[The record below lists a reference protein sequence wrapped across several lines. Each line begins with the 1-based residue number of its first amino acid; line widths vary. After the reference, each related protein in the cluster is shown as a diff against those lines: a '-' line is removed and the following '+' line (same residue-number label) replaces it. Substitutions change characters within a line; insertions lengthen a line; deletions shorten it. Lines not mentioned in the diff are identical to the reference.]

1 MKRIPLLL
9 LIFILSVSCFARQL
23 RPLVWV
29 LDAGHGGKDQGTCLK
44 NVLEKDLTLNLTNR
58 VAELIRKHK
67 PGIKLI
73 LTRTDDTFVSLDERC
88 QIANRNRADLFL
100 SIHINFA
107 QNNRLLSGTETFHAN
122 KKGAKSIVQ
131 ASHLERN
138 ADKSELLA
146 WLLQKSYYESGRPA
160 DRGARA
166 SNLYVLLNTEMPA
179 ALTEVGFLSNVS
191 DAAYLQSER
200 GQKQIALDIYNA
212 LNEYYTTTQ
221 ANTHLRTLR
230 TLRQSLGTNSG
241 LKVDR
246 LRNEVFSTDNV
257 SSDDSWLTAQAPSPD
272 QLSSSVTD
280 PANGITVDDTTAAY
294 GSSSAQVDPPGS
306 EAAIRKM
313 FAQKEPPGSE
323 AAIKRLFAQRRAL
336 GSAADSTKQVVPVN
350 PSNPVADS
358 TKQVVP
364 VNPANPV
371 ADSTK
376 QVAPANP
383 VADATK
389 PVVPVNPVADSVSD
403 TKKQVAQA
411 AQPDSVPIFSVQL
424 FSVTK
429 EIKAGD
435 SRLKGL
441 APVKILHKGNVY
453 KVLYGGSKDYLE
465 ARRSLEKTKELFPD
479 AFIVAYIGD
488 RAIST
493 AEALQMIR

>member
-9 LIFILSVSCFARQL
+9 LIFILSVSCFSRQL

-58 VAELIRKHK
+58 VAELIRKNK

-246 LRNEVFSTDNV
+246 LRNEVSSTDNV

-336 GSAADSTKQVVPVN
+336 GSAADSTKQAVPV
-350 PSNPVADS
+350 NPVADS

-364 VNPANPV
+364 VNP
-371 ADSTK
+371 
-376 QVAPANP
+376 

-389 PVVPVNPVADSVSD
+389 PVVPINPVADSVSD

>member
-9 LIFILSVSCFARQL
+9 LIFILSVSCFSRQL

-58 VAELIRKHK
+58 VAELIRKNK

-246 LRNEVFSTDNV
+246 LRNEVSSTDNV
-257 SSDDSWLTAQAPSPD
+257 SSDDSWLTAQTLSPD

-280 PANGITVDDTTAAY
+280 PANGITVDDTTDAY

-336 GSAADSTKQVVPVN
+336 GS
-350 PSNPVADS
+350 VADS

-389 PVVPVNPVADSVSD
+389 PVVPINPVADSVSD
-403 TKKQVAQA
+403 TKKPVAQA

>member
-1 MKRIPLLL
+1 
-9 LIFILSVSCFARQL
+9 
-23 RPLVWV
+23 
-29 LDAGHGGKDQGTCLK
+29 
-44 NVLEKDLTLNLTNR
+44 
-58 VAELIRKHK
+58 
-67 PGIKLI
+67 
-73 LTRTDDTFVSLDERC
+73 
-88 QIANRNRADLFL
+88 
-100 SIHINFA
+100 
-107 QNNRLLSGTETFHAN
+107 
-122 KKGAKSIVQ
+122 
-131 ASHLERN
+131 
-138 ADKSELLA
+138 
-146 WLLQKSYYESGRPA
+146 
-160 DRGARA
+160 
-166 SNLYVLLNTEMPA
+166 
-179 ALTEVGFLSNVS
+179 
-191 DAAYLQSER
+191 
-200 GQKQIALDIYNA
+200 
-212 LNEYYTTTQ
+212 
-221 ANTHLRTLR
+221 
-230 TLRQSLGTNSG
+230 
-241 LKVDR
+241 
-246 LRNEVFSTDNV
+246 
-257 SSDDSWLTAQAPSPD
+257 
-272 QLSSSVTD
+272 
-280 PANGITVDDTTAAY
+280 
-294 GSSSAQVDPPGS
+294 
-306 EAAIRKM
+306 M

-336 GSAADSTKQVVPVN
+336 GSAADSTKQVV
-350 PSNPVADS
+350 S
-358 TKQVVP
+358 

-376 QVAPANP
+376 QVAPVNPANP

-389 PVVPVNPVADSVSD
+389 PVVSAKPVADSVSD

>member
-9 LIFILSVSCFARQL
+9 LLFILSVSCFSRQL

-58 VAELIRKHK
+58 VAELIRKNK

-246 LRNEVFSTDNV
+246 LRNEVSSTDNV
-257 SSDDSWLTAQAPSPD
+257 SSVDSRLTAQTLSPD

-280 PANGITVDDTTAAY
+280 PANGITVDDTTAASC
-294 GSSSAQVDPPGS
+294 SSSAQVDPPGS

-350 PSNPVADS
+350 P
-358 TKQVVP
+358 
-364 VNPANPV
+364 ANPV

-383 VADATK
+383 VADSTK
-389 PVVPVNPVADSVSD
+389 PVVPINPVADSVSD

>member
-9 LIFILSVSCFARQL
+9 LIFILSVSCFSRQL

-58 VAELIRKHK
+58 VAELIRKNK

-246 LRNEVFSTDNV
+246 LRNEVSSTDNV
-257 SSDDSWLTAQAPSPD
+257 SSDDSWLTAQALSPD

-350 PSNPVADS
+350 P
-358 TKQVVP
+358 
-364 VNPANPV
+364 
-371 ADSTK
+371 
-376 QVAPANP
+376 ANP

-389 PVVPVNPVADSVSD
+389 QVAPVNPVADTVAD
-403 TKKQVAQA
+403 AKKQVAQA

>member
-58 VAELIRKHK
+58 VAELIRKNK

-246 LRNEVFSTDNV
+246 LRNEVSSTENV
-257 SSDDSWLTAQAPSPD
+257 SSDDSRLTAQTLSPD
-272 QLSSSVTD
+272 QLSSLVTD

-350 PSNPVADS
+350 P
-358 TKQVVP
+358 
-364 VNPANPV
+364 V

-383 VADATK
+383 VADVTK
-389 PVVPVNPVADSVSD
+389 PVAAANPVADSVSD
-403 TKKQVAQA
+403 TKKPVAQA

>member
-9 LIFILSVSCFARQL
+9 LIFILSVSCFSRQL

-58 VAELIRKHK
+58 VAELIRKNK

-246 LRNEVFSTDNV
+246 LRNEVSSTDNV
-257 SSDDSWLTAQAPSPD
+257 SSDDSWLTAQALSPD

-350 PSNPVADS
+350 P
-358 TKQVVP
+358 
-364 VNPANPV
+364 ANPV
-371 ADSTK
+371 ADATK
-376 QVAPANP
+376 PVVPANP

-389 PVVPVNPVADSVSD
+389 PVVPINPVADSVSD

>member
-9 LIFILSVSCFARQL
+9 LLFILSVSCFSRQL

-58 VAELIRKHK
+58 VAELIRKNK

-246 LRNEVFSTDNV
+246 LRNEVSSTDNV

-280 PANGITVDDTTAAY
+280 PANGITADDSTAAY

-323 AAIKRLFAQRRAL
+323 AAIKRLFARRRAL
-336 GSAADSTKQVVPVN
+336 GSA
-350 PSNPVADS
+350 ADS

-389 PVVPVNPVADSVSD
+389 PVVPINPVADSVSD
-403 TKKQVAQA
+403 TKKQVAQG

>member
-9 LIFILSVSCFARQL
+9 LIFILSVSCFSRQL

-58 VAELIRKHK
+58 VAELIRKNK

-246 LRNEVFSTDNV
+246 LRNEVSSTDNV

-336 GSAADSTKQVVPVN
+336 GSAADSTKQV
-350 PSNPVADS
+350 A
-358 TKQVVP
+358 P
-364 VNPANPV
+364 VNPANHV

>member
-9 LIFILSVSCFARQL
+9 LIFILSVSCFSRQL

-58 VAELIRKHK
+58 VAELIRKNK

-241 LKVDR
+241 LNVDR
-246 LRNEVFSTDNV
+246 LRDEVSSTYNV
-257 SSDDSWLTAQAPSPD
+257 SSDDSWLTAQALSPD

-350 PSNPVADS
+350 P
-358 TKQVVP
+358 
-364 VNPANPV
+364 
-371 ADSTK
+371 
-376 QVAPANP
+376 ANP

-389 PVVPVNPVADSVSD
+389 PVVPANPVADATKQVAPVNPVADSVAD

-435 SRLKGL
+435 YRLKGL

>member
-9 LIFILSVSCFARQL
+9 LLFILSVSCFSRQL

-58 VAELIRKHK
+58 VAELIRKNK

-246 LRNEVFSTDNV
+246 LRNEVSSTENV
-257 SSDDSWLTAQAPSPD
+257 SSDDSWLTAQALSPD

-336 GSAADSTKQVVPVN
+336 GSAADTTKQVV
-350 PSNPVADS
+350 S
-358 TKQVVP
+358 

-376 QVAPANP
+376 QVAPVNP
-383 VADATK
+383 VADSTK

-411 AQPDSVPIFSVQL
+411 ARPDSVPIFSVQL

>member
-9 LIFILSVSCFARQL
+9 LIFILSVSCFSRQL

-58 VAELIRKHK
+58 VAELIRKNK

-246 LRNEVFSTDNV
+246 LRNEVSSTDNV

-336 GSAADSTKQVVPVN
+336 GSAADSM
-350 PSNPVADS
+350 
-358 TKQVVP
+358 KQVVP

-389 PVVPVNPVADSVSD
+389 PVVPANPVADSVSD

>member
-9 LIFILSVSCFARQL
+9 LIYILSVSCFSRQL

-246 LRNEVFSTDNV
+246 LRNEVSSTDNV
-257 SSDDSWLTAQAPSPD
+257 SSDVSRLTAQTLSPD

-280 PANGITVDDTTAAY
+280 PANGITVDDTTAASC
-294 GSSSAQVDPPGS
+294 SSSAQVDPPGS

-323 AAIKRLFAQRRAL
+323 AAIKRLFAQRKAL
-336 GSAADSTKQVVPVN
+336 GSDADSTKQAVPV
-350 PSNPVADS
+350 
-358 TKQVVP
+358 
-364 VNPANPV
+364 NPV

-376 QVAPANP
+376 QVAPVNP

-389 PVVPVNPVADSVSD
+389 PVVPINPVADSVSD

>member
-58 VAELIRKHK
+58 VAELIRKNK

-230 TLRQSLGTNSG
+230 TLRHSLGTNSG

-246 LRNEVFSTDNV
+246 LRNEVSSTDNV
-257 SSDDSWLTAQAPSPD
+257 SSDDSWLTAQVLSPD

-336 GSAADSTKQVVPVN
+336 GSAADSM
-350 PSNPVADS
+350 
-358 TKQVVP
+358 KQVVP

-389 PVVPVNPVADSVSD
+389 QVAPVNPVDDSVSD
-403 TKKQVAQA
+403 TKKQVAQG

>member
-9 LIFILSVSCFARQL
+9 LIFILSVSCFSRQL

-191 DAAYLQSER
+191 DAAYLKSER

-246 LRNEVFSTDNV
+246 LRNEVSSTENV
-257 SSDDSWLTAQAPSPD
+257 SSDDSRLTAQTLSPD

-336 GSAADSTKQVVPVN
+336 GSAADST
-350 PSNPVADS
+350 
-358 TKQVVP
+358 T
-364 VNPANPV
+364 
-371 ADSTK
+371 
-376 QVAPANP
+376 QVAPVTPA
-383 VADATK
+383 
-389 PVVPVNPVADSVSD
+389 NPVADSVSD

>member
-9 LIFILSVSCFARQL
+9 LIFILSVSCFSRQL

-58 VAELIRKHK
+58 VAELIRKNK

-246 LRNEVFSTDNV
+246 LRNEVSSTENV
-257 SSDDSWLTAQAPSPD
+257 SSDDSRLTAQTPSPD

-280 PANGITVDDTTAAY
+280 PANGITADDATAAY
-294 GSSSAQVDPPGS
+294 GSSSAQADPPGS

-336 GSAADSTKQVVPVN
+336 GSDADTTKQVV
-350 PSNPVADS
+350 S
-358 TKQVVP
+358 

-389 PVVPVNPVADSVSD
+389 PVAPINPVADSVSD

-435 SRLKGL
+435 YRLKGL

>member
-58 VAELIRKHK
+58 VAELIRKNK

-246 LRNEVFSTDNV
+246 LRNEVSSTDNV
-257 SSDDSWLTAQAPSPD
+257 SSDVSRLTAQTLSPG

-350 PSNPVADS
+350 P
-358 TKQVVP
+358 
-364 VNPANPV
+364 ANPV

-389 PVVPVNPVADSVSD
+389 PVVPINPVADSVSD
-403 TKKQVAQA
+403 TKKPVAQA

>member
-9 LIFILSVSCFARQL
+9 LIFILSVSCFSRQL

-58 VAELIRKHK
+58 VAELIRKNK

-246 LRNEVFSTDNV
+246 LRNEVSSTENV
-257 SSDDSWLTAQAPSPD
+257 SSDDSRLTAQTPSPD

-280 PANGITVDDTTAAY
+280 PANGITADDATAAY
-294 GSSSAQVDPPGS
+294 GSSSAQADPPGS

-323 AAIKRLFAQRRAL
+323 AAIKRLFAQRKAL
-336 GSAADSTKQVVPVN
+336 GSDADSSKQAVPV
-350 PSNPVADS
+350 NPVADS

-371 ADSTK
+371 AD
-376 QVAPANP
+376 V
-383 VADATK
+383 TK
-389 PVVPVNPVADSVSD
+389 PVAAANPVADSVSD
-403 TKKQVAQA
+403 TKKPVAQA

>member
-9 LIFILSVSCFARQL
+9 LIFILSVSCFSRQL

-58 VAELIRKHK
+58 VAELIRKNK

-246 LRNEVFSTDNV
+246 LRNEVSSTDNV

-350 PSNPVADS
+350 P
-358 TKQVVP
+358 
-364 VNPANPV
+364 ANPV
-371 ADSTK
+371 AD
-376 QVAPANP
+376 V
-383 VADATK
+383 TK
-389 PVVPVNPVADSVSD
+389 PVAAANPVADSVSD

>member
-9 LIFILSVSCFARQL
+9 LIFILSVSCFSRQL

-246 LRNEVFSTDNV
+246 LRNEVSSTDNV
-257 SSDDSWLTAQAPSPD
+257 SSDDSWLTAQALSPD

-280 PANGITVDDTTAAY
+280 PVNGITVDDTTAAY

-336 GSAADSTKQVVPVN
+336 GSAADSTKQVV
-350 PSNPVADS
+350 S
-358 TKQVVP
+358 

-383 VADATK
+383 VADSTKPVVPANPVADSTK

>member
-9 LIFILSVSCFARQL
+9 LIFILSVSCFSRQL

-58 VAELIRKHK
+58 VAELIRKNK

-246 LRNEVFSTDNV
+246 LRNEVSSTENV

-323 AAIKRLFAQRRAL
+323 AAIKSLFAQRKAL
-336 GSAADSTKQVVPVN
+336 GSA
-350 PSNPVADS
+350 ADS

-383 VADATK
+383 VTDATK
-389 PVVPVNPVADSVSD
+389 PVVPANPVADSVSN
-403 TKKQVAQA
+403 TKKQVAQG

>member
-9 LIFILSVSCFARQL
+9 LIFILSVSCFSRQL

-58 VAELIRKHK
+58 VAELIRKNK

-246 LRNEVFSTDNV
+246 LRNEVSSTDNV
-257 SSDDSWLTAQAPSPD
+257 SSDDSRLTAQTLSPD

-323 AAIKRLFAQRRAL
+323 AAIKRLFAQRKAL
-336 GSAADSTKQVVPVN
+336 GSDADSTKQAVPV
-350 PSNPVADS
+350 NPVADS

-371 ADSTK
+371 AD
-376 QVAPANP
+376 V
-383 VADATK
+383 TK
-389 PVVPVNPVADSVSD
+389 PVAAANPVADSVSD

>member
-9 LIFILSVSCFARQL
+9 LIFILSVSCFSRQL

-246 LRNEVFSTDNV
+246 LRNEVSSTENV
-257 SSDDSWLTAQAPSPD
+257 SSDDSRLTAQTPSPD

-280 PANGITVDDTTAAY
+280 PANGITADDATAAY
-294 GSSSAQVDPPGS
+294 GSSSAQADPPGS

-336 GSAADSTKQVVPVN
+336 GSAADSTKQ
-350 PSNPVADS
+350 A
-358 TKQVVP
+358 VP

-389 PVVPVNPVADSVSD
+389 PVVPINPVADSVSD

>member
-9 LIFILSVSCFARQL
+9 LLFILSVSCFARQL

-58 VAELIRKHK
+58 VAELIRKNK

-246 LRNEVFSTDNV
+246 LRNEVSSTDNV

-336 GSAADSTKQVVPVN
+336 GSAADSMKQVVPVN

-389 PVVPVNPVADSVSD
+389 PVVPINPVADSVSD

>member
-58 VAELIRKHK
+58 VAELIRKNK

-246 LRNEVFSTDNV
+246 LRNEVSSTDNV

-350 PSNPVADS
+350 P
-358 TKQVVP
+358 
-364 VNPANPV
+364 ANPV

-376 QVAPANP
+376 QVAP
-383 VADATK
+383 
-389 PVVPVNPVADSVSD
+389 VNPVADSVAD

>member
-9 LIFILSVSCFARQL
+9 LIFILSVSCFSRQL

-58 VAELIRKHK
+58 VAELIRKNK

-246 LRNEVFSTDNV
+246 LRNEVSSTDNV

-350 PSNPVADS
+350 PANPVADS

-364 VNPANPV
+364 ANPV
-371 ADSTK
+371 AD
-376 QVAPANP
+376 V
-383 VADATK
+383 TK
-389 PVVPVNPVADSVSD
+389 PVAAANPVADSVSD

>member
-9 LIFILSVSCFARQL
+9 LIFILSVSCFSRQL

-58 VAELIRKHK
+58 VAELIRKNK

-246 LRNEVFSTDNV
+246 LRNEVSSTYNV
-257 SSDDSWLTAQAPSPD
+257 SSDDSRLTAQAPSPG

-280 PANGITVDDTTAAY
+280 PANGITVDDTTDAY

-336 GSAADSTKQVVPVN
+336 GS
-350 PSNPVADS
+350 VADS

-376 QVAPANP
+376 QVAPVNP

-389 PVVPVNPVADSVSD
+389 SDVPAHPTDSVADA
-403 TKKQVAQA
+403 KKPVAQA

-424 FSVTK
+424 FSLTK

>member
-9 LIFILSVSCFARQL
+9 LIFILSVSCFSRQL

-58 VAELIRKHK
+58 VAELIRKNK

-246 LRNEVFSTDNV
+246 LRNEVSSTDNV
-257 SSDDSWLTAQAPSPD
+257 SSDVSRLTAQTLSPD

-350 PSNPVADS
+350 P
-358 TKQVVP
+358 
-364 VNPANPV
+364 ANPV

-389 PVVPVNPVADSVSD
+389 PVVPANPVADSVSD

>member
-1 MKRIPLLL
+1 MKRIPLLF
-9 LIFILSVSCFARQL
+9 LIFILSVSCFSRQL

-58 VAELIRKHK
+58 VAELIRKNK

-246 LRNEVFSTDNV
+246 LHNEVSSTYNV
-257 SSDDSWLTAQAPSPD
+257 SSDDSRLTAQTLSPD

-323 AAIKRLFAQRRAL
+323 AAIKRLFAQRKAL
-336 GSAADSTKQVVPVN
+336 GSAADSTKQVV
-350 PSNPVADS
+350 S
-358 TKQVVP
+358 

-371 ADSTK
+371 ADATK
-376 QVAPANP
+376 QVAPVNP

>member
-9 LIFILSVSCFARQL
+9 LLFILSISCFSRQL

-58 VAELIRKHK
+58 VAELIRKNK

-246 LRNEVFSTDNV
+246 LRNEVSSTDNV

-336 GSAADSTKQVVPVN
+336 GSA
-350 PSNPVADS
+350 ADS

>member
-58 VAELIRKHK
+58 VAELIRKNK

-246 LRNEVFSTDNV
+246 LRNEVSSTDNV
-257 SSDDSWLTAQAPSPD
+257 SSDYSWLTAQALSPD

-280 PANGITVDDTTAAY
+280 PANGITIDDTTAAY

-323 AAIKRLFAQRRAL
+323 AAIKRLFAQRKAL
-336 GSAADSTKQVVPVN
+336 GSDADTTKQVV
-350 PSNPVADS
+350 S
-358 TKQVVP
+358 

-371 ADSTK
+371 
-376 QVAPANP
+376 V
-383 VADATK
+383 
-389 PVVPVNPVADSVSD
+389 DSVSD

>member
-9 LIFILSVSCFARQL
+9 LIFILSVSCFSRQL

-58 VAELIRKHK
+58 VAELIRKNK

-246 LRNEVFSTDNV
+246 LRNEVSSTDNV
-257 SSDDSWLTAQAPSPD
+257 SSDDSQFTAQALSPD

-294 GSSSAQVDPPGS
+294 GFSSAQVDPPGS

-323 AAIKRLFAQRRAL
+323 AAIKRLFAQRKAL
-336 GSAADSTKQVVPVN
+336 GSDVDATKPDV
-350 PSNPVADS
+350 
-358 TKQVVP
+358 
-364 VNPANPV
+364 PANPV
-371 ADSTK
+371 ADATNPD
-376 QVAPANP
+376 VPANP

-389 PVVPVNPVADSVSD
+389 QVAPVNPVDDSVSD

>member
-9 LIFILSVSCFARQL
+9 LIFILSVSCFSRQL

-58 VAELIRKHK
+58 VAELIRKNK

-246 LRNEVFSTDNV
+246 LRNEVSSTDNV

-336 GSAADSTKQVVPVN
+336 GSAADSTKQ
-350 PSNPVADS
+350 A
-358 TKQVVP
+358 VP

-389 PVVPVNPVADSVSD
+389 PVVPANPVADSVSD

>member
-58 VAELIRKHK
+58 VAELIRKNK

-246 LRNEVFSTDNV
+246 LRNEVSSTDNV
-257 SSDDSWLTAQAPSPD
+257 SSDYSWLTAQALSPD

-350 PSNPVADS
+350 PTNPVADT
-358 TKQVVP
+358 TKPVV
-364 VNPANPV
+364 
-371 ADSTK
+371 
-376 QVAPANP
+376 PANP

-389 PVVPVNPVADSVSD
+389 QVAPVNPVADSVAD

>member
-9 LIFILSVSCFARQL
+9 LIFILSVSCFSRQL

-58 VAELIRKHK
+58 VAELIRKNK

-246 LRNEVFSTDNV
+246 LRNEVSSTDNV
-257 SSDDSWLTAQAPSPD
+257 SSDVSRLTAQTLSPD

-323 AAIKRLFAQRRAL
+323 AAIKRLFAQRKAL
-336 GSAADSTKQVVPVN
+336 GSA
-350 PSNPVADS
+350 ADS

-376 QVAPANP
+376 HVAPANP
-383 VADATK
+383 LADATK

-403 TKKQVAQA
+403 TKKPVAQA
-411 AQPDSVPIFSVQL
+411 ALPDSVPIFSVQL

>member
-9 LIFILSVSCFARQL
+9 LIFILSVSCFSRQL

-246 LRNEVFSTDNV
+246 LRNEVSSTYNV
-257 SSDDSWLTAQAPSPD
+257 SSDDSWLTAQTLSPD

-350 PSNPVADS
+350 P
-358 TKQVVP
+358 
-364 VNPANPV
+364 ANPV

-376 QVAPANP
+376 QVAPVNP
-383 VADATK
+383 VADSTK

-411 AQPDSVPIFSVQL
+411 ARPDSVPIFSVQL

>member
-9 LIFILSVSCFARQL
+9 LIYILSVSCFSRQL

-246 LRNEVFSTDNV
+246 LRNEVSSTDNV
-257 SSDDSWLTAQAPSPD
+257 SSDDSWLTALALSPD

-350 PSNPVADS
+350 P
-358 TKQVVP
+358 
-364 VNPANPV
+364 ANPV

-389 PVVPVNPVADSVSD
+389 PVVPINPVADSVSD
-403 TKKQVAQA
+403 TKKQVAQG

>member
-9 LIFILSVSCFARQL
+9 LIFILSVSCFSRQL

-246 LRNEVFSTDNV
+246 LRNEVSSTDNV
-257 SSDDSWLTAQAPSPD
+257 SSDVSRLTAQTLSPD

-280 PANGITVDDTTAAY
+280 PANGITVDDTTAASC
-294 GSSSAQVDPPGS
+294 SSSAQVDPPGS

-323 AAIKRLFAQRRAL
+323 AAIKRLFAQRKAL
-336 GSAADSTKQVVPVN
+336 GSDADSTKQAVPV
-350 PSNPVADS
+350 
-358 TKQVVP
+358 
-364 VNPANPV
+364 NPV

-376 QVAPANP
+376 QVAPVNP

-389 PVVPVNPVADSVSD
+389 PVVPINPVADSVSD

>member
-9 LIFILSVSCFARQL
+9 LIFILSVSCFSRQL

-58 VAELIRKHK
+58 VAELIRKNK

-246 LRNEVFSTDNV
+246 LRNEVSSTDNV
-257 SSDDSWLTAQAPSPD
+257 SSDDSWLTAQALSPD

-336 GSAADSTKQVVPVN
+336 GSAADSM
-350 PSNPVADS
+350 
-358 TKQVVP
+358 KQVVP

-376 QVAPANP
+376 QVAPVNP
-383 VADATK
+383 VADSTK
-389 PVVPVNPVADSVSD
+389 PVVPANPVDDSVSD